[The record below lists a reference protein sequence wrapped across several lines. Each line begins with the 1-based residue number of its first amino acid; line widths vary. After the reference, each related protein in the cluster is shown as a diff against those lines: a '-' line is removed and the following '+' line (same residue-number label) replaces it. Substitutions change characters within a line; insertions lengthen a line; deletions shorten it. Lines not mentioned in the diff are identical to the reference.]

1 MKRLLGLICV
11 SVVLSGCSSTTDS
24 GRGRDSAKVHTELA
38 GVYYQRAQMGVAL
51 DEVAKA
57 LSADSDYAPAYGVR
71 GLIHMSLREDKEA
84 EASFKKGL
92 RLDKLDS
99 DLHNNYG
106 WFLCQRGRE
115 KESVTHFLAALKN
128 PLYRTPGLSYLNAG
142 LCSQKVGA
150 VKDAEEFYQKA
161 LVVQPEMPRALQGMA
176 ELSFASGSYNAARK
190 YFLNMSDGT
199 ENLIAEQLWLGVRI
213 NRKLGDRNSEASYGM
228 QLRKL
233 FPDAPE
239 TQKLMRGER

>member
-1 MKRLLGLICV
+1 MKKLLGLICV
-11 SVVLSGCSSTTDS
+11 SVVLVGCSSTSDG
-24 GRGRDSAKVHTELA
+24 GRSRESAKIHTELA

-57 LSADSDYAPAYGVR
+57 LRADSDYAPAYGVR

-92 RLDKLDS
+92 RIDKLDS
-99 DLHNNYG
+99 DLQNNYG

-115 KESVTHFLAALKN
+115 KESVSHFLAALKN

-142 LCSQKVGA
+142 ICSQKVGEL
-150 VKDAEEFYQKA
+150 KDAEEFYQKA
-161 LVVQPEMPRALQGMA
+161 LVVQPDMPGALQGMA
-176 ELSFASGSYNAARK
+176 ELSFASGSYNTAK
-190 YFLNMSDGT
+190 QYFSKMSDRA
-199 ENLIAEQLWLGVRI
+199 ENLTAEQLWLGVRI
-213 NRKLGDRNSEASYGM
+213 HRKLGNRNSEASLGM
-228 QLRKL
+228 LLRKR

-239 TQKLMRGER
+239 TQKLMGGE

>member
-1 MKRLLGLICV
+1 MKRLFGLIYF
-11 SVVLSGCSSTTDS
+11 SVVLVGCSSTTDS
-24 GRGRDSAKVHTELA
+24 GRGREIAKVHTELA
-38 GVYYQRAQMGVAL
+38 GIYYQRAQMGVAL

-84 EASFKKGL
+84 EDSFTKGL
-92 RLDKLDS
+92 HFDNLDS
-99 DLHNNYG
+99 DLRNNYG

-142 LCSQKVGA
+142 ICSQKIGE

-161 LVVQPEMPRALQGMA
+161 LVVQPGMPRALQAMA
-176 ELSFASGSYNAARK
+176 ELNFLSGSYKAART
-190 YFLNMSDGT
+190 YFQKMSDVNNNMT
-199 ENLIAEQLWLGVRI
+199 AEKLWLGVRI
-213 NRKLGDRNSEASYGM
+213 NRKIGDGNSEASYGM
-228 QLRKL
+228 QLRKR

-239 TQKLMRGER
+239 PRS

>member
-11 SVVLSGCSSTTDS
+11 SVVLAGCSSTSDG
-24 GRGRDSAKVHTELA
+24 GRSRESAKIHTELA
-38 GVYYQRAQMGVAL
+38 GVYFQRAQMGVAL
-51 DEVAKA
+51 DEVATA
-57 LSADSDYAPAYGVR
+57 LRADSGYAPAYGVR

-99 DLHNNYG
+99 DLQNNYG

-115 KESVTHFLAALKN
+115 KESVSHFLAALKN

-142 LCSQKVGA
+142 ICSQKVGE

-161 LVVQPEMPRALQGMA
+161 LVVQPELPRALQGMA
-176 ELSFASGSYNAARK
+176 ELNFESGSYNAARK
-190 YFLNMSDGT
+190 YFLKMSDKT
-199 ENLIAEQLWLGVRI
+199 NNLTAEQLWLGVRI
-213 NRKLGDRNSEASYGM
+213 NRRLGDRNSEASYGM
-228 QLRKL
+228 QLRKRY
-233 FPDAPE
+233 PDEPE
-239 TQKLMRGER
+239 TQKLMRGE

>member
-1 MKRLLGLICV
+1 MMRLLGLICI
-11 SVVLSGCSSTTDS
+11 SLVLGCSSTSDG
-24 GRGRDSAKVHTELA
+24 GRSRESAKVHTELA
-38 GVYYQRAQMGVAL
+38 GVYFQRAQMGVAL

-84 EASFKKGL
+84 EDNFRKGL

-142 LCSQKVGA
+142 ICSQKIGE

-161 LVVQPEMPRALQGMA
+161 LVVQPEMPRALQGLA
-176 ELSFASGSYNAARK
+176 ELNFASGSYNAARK
-190 YFLNMSDGT
+190 YFLKMSART
-199 ENLIAEQLWLGVRI
+199 ENLTAEQLWLGVRT

-228 QLRKL
+228 LLRKL

-239 TQKLMRGER
+239 TQKLMSGE

>member
-11 SVVLSGCSSTTDS
+11 SVMLAGCSSTSES
-24 GRGRDSAKVHTELA
+24 GRGRESAKVHTELA

-51 DEVAKA
+51 DEVTKA
-57 LSADSDYAPAYGVR
+57 LSADSGYAPAYGVR

-84 EASFKKGL
+84 EESFRKGL

-99 DLHNNYG
+99 DLQNNYG

-115 KESVTHFLAALKN
+115 KESVSHFLAALKN
-128 PLYRTPGLSYLNAG
+128 PLYRTPSLSYLNAG
-142 LCSQKVGA
+142 ICSQKVGE

-161 LVVQPEMPRALQGMA
+161 LLVEPEMPRALQGMA
-176 ELSFASGSYNAARK
+176 ELNLASDSYNTANK
-190 YFLNMSDGT
+190 YFLRMSDRS
-199 ENLIAEQLWLGVRI
+199 ENLTAEQLWLGVQI
-213 NRKLGDRNSEASYGM
+213 NRRLGDRNSEASYGM
-228 QLRKL
+228 QLRKR

-239 TQKLMRGER
+239 TQKLRRGE